1 MNNKYG
7 LICVSKILQEE
18 DAKNSFSFLTKKE
31 FLKTIESESD
41 KKAIKKVEDLII
53 HNLKLTQKII
63 GFCRSV
69 NIDHYRLNNSIFGLT
84 QDPSVD
90 LDLKSLPSFELIQEE
105 LREVGRSS
113 ITNTITLSV
122 QPDIFCKIYDEDDV
136 LCASSADQLNFYG
149 WMLDTMGMQ
158 KNYSSPII
166 LHIGNQPEQ
175 ENHDSA
181 IAFVDK
187 FYEKYLE
194 LGDSAK
200 KRIVLKHDDSGFWNA
215 INLFKYFH
223 VYCLEKHGFGFAL
236 SYDNLHD
243 ACNDSKISGALIE
256 QKVNVGAFYETW
268 GGVVP
273 VFTWAEAMEP
283 GSSKP
288 SADYSALIPDF
299 NYQIKWECE
308 AKNRDKAIL
317 KLLKPDENMITEE
330 QILNIVR
337 KKYDDSTDFYNKLYS
352 SNLVV

>member
-158 KNYSSPII
+158 KNPRIFGLGMPKFLTKRGCQISQGDAKYPRIFGTGVPNFRGCQI
-166 LHIGNQPEQ
+166 YCDIYAQPNQIRHGQ
-175 ENHDSA
+175 
-181 IAFVDK
+181 
-187 FYEKYLE
+187 
-194 LGDSAK
+194 
-200 KRIVLKHDDSGFWNA
+200 KR
-215 INLFKYFH
+215 
-223 VYCLEKHGFGFAL
+223 
-236 SYDNLHD
+236 
-243 ACNDSKISGALIE
+243 
-256 QKVNVGAFYETW
+256 
-268 GGVVP
+268 
-273 VFTWAEAMEP
+273 
-283 GSSKP
+283 
-288 SADYSALIPDF
+288 
-299 NYQIKWECE
+299 
-308 AKNRDKAIL
+308 
-317 KLLKPDENMITEE
+317 
-330 QILNIVR
+330 
-337 KKYDDSTDFYNKLYS
+337 
-352 SNLVV
+352 